1 METLSGDL
9 GEGDKRAVGRLLR
22 VALIGAAAVALVLL
36 ALLATATANTQYF
49 QKAYSILFWMTV
61 AVAIGLFALVLELLR
76 RLVQRYRRGLFGT
89 RLMARMA
96 LSFSL
101 MTLLPVLL
109 IYLVAVAFLG
119 RSIESWFDVPLERAL
134 ESGLTMGRAALEAQ
148 REDMLA
154 KARAMAL
161 DLSDIDPA
169 RWEGEL
175 SGMRDR
181 AAVPESAIVT
191 GRGHIVTVAGARTA
205 PLVPDLPS
213 VDQLRQVRMSRLY
226 AEFEPGSDGQ
236 AGALNLRVI
245 VPISAG
251 FPQPGQDYF
260 LQLMQPV
267 APALAESAE
276 AISRGRAEYRQL
288 MDSRVALKRLFRV
301 TLTLIFFLTAFAAIA
316 AAFLLSGWLTGPL
329 SMLAAGTRAVA
340 EGDYRQVK
348 DYSGRSELGVL
359 TQSFNAMTRQLQ
371 EARSQ
376 VDRNRRELEQVN
388 ARLESVLSNLTAGVL
403 VLDSDFR
410 LVLANQGAERVLGI
424 STFEHVDEPIA
435 NIAPLARI
443 APEIRRAFTEQAE
456 AGAASWQRQFTLDD
470 APPGEGGDYSLRAGR
485 TIVARG
491 SMLPERR
498 VGYVIVFDEITEL
511 ISAQRANTWAEV
523 ARRLAH
529 EIKNPLTPIQLSAE
543 RMLVKLAPRLD
554 EKDGELL
561 RRSATTIVNQVGA
574 LKLMVDEFREYAR
587 LPAARLE
594 PLDLNELVEDVIGL
608 YQASGSGS
616 VRPRLDLDP
625 ALPLVLGDR
634 TQLRQLIHNLV
645 KNAQEAIEKQADP
658 EVVVATVT
666 ASAGEASPVVRLVI
680 RDNGPGFPS
689 RLQGRL
695 FEPYVTSKPRGTG
708 LGLAIVKKIAD
719 EHGARIDTINLTRP
733 AGAIAETAEHGS
745 EDSTGVAGAQV
756 TITFTN
762 LAKSVDNTPP
772 GELRD
777 THEQDAWPRY
787 S

>member
-9 GEGDKRAVGRLLR
+9 GEGDKRTVGRLLR
-22 VALIGAAAVALVLL
+22 VALIGASALALVLL

-49 QKAYSILFWMTV
+49 QQAYVILFWATAAV
-61 AVAIGLFALVLELLR
+61 AVGLFALVLELVR
-76 RLVQRYRRGLFGT
+76 RLVQRFRRGLFGT

-101 MTLLPVLL
+101 MTLVPVLL

-134 ESGLTMGRAALEAQ
+134 ESGLTMGRAALETQ
-148 REDMLA
+148 REDLRQ
-154 KARAMAL
+154 KANAMAL
-161 DLSDIDPA
+161 DLADQDPS
-169 RWEGEL
+169 RWQSL
-175 SGMRDR
+175 LAVLRDR
-181 AAVPESAIVT
+181 VAVPETVIVT
-191 GRGHIVTVAGARTA
+191 GRGKIVAVAGGRTA

-213 VDQLRQVRMSRLY
+213 ADQLRQVRMSRFY
-226 AEFEPGSDGQ
+226 AEFEPVAQGDGSR
-236 AGALNLRVI
+236 LNVRVI
-245 VPISAG
+245 VPVSSG
-251 FPQPGQDYF
+251 DPRLGQDHF

-267 APALAESAE
+267 PEVLAASAE
-276 AISRGRAEYRQL
+276 AIARGRAEYRQL
-288 MDSRVALKRLFRV
+288 MASRGDLKRLFSV
-301 TLTLIFFLTAFAAIA
+301 TLTLIFFLTAFAALA

-371 EARSQ
+371 EAKSQ

-410 LVLANQGAERVLGI
+410 LVLANQGAERMLGI
-424 STFEHVDEPIA
+424 STFEHLDEPIA
-435 NIAPLARI
+435 EIAPLARI
-443 APEIRRAFTEQAE
+443 APEIRRAFTEQAQ
-456 AGAASWQRQFTLDD
+456 AGAASWQRQFALDEPTD
-470 APPGEGGDYSLRAGR
+470 TEGGDYSLRANR

-491 SMLPERR
+491 SILPERR

-543 RMLVKLAPRLD
+543 RLLVKLAPKLQD
-554 EKDGELL
+554 KDSELL
-561 RRSATTIVNQVGA
+561 QRSATTIVNQVGA

-594 PLDLNELVEDVIGL
+594 PLDLNALVSDVVGL
-608 YQASGSGS
+608 YQAGGTGI
-616 VRPRLDLDP
+616 VRPRLHLAD
-625 ALPLVLGDR
+625 ALPAVMGDR

-645 KNAQEAIEKQADP
+645 KNAQEAIEKTPDP
-658 EVVVATVT
+658 EVHVITEFTPGPEEA
-666 ASAGEASPVVRLVI
+666 ASVRLVV

-689 RLQGRL
+689 RLSGRL

-719 EHGARIDTINLTRP
+719 EHAARIDTINLP
-733 AGAIAETAEHGS
+733 APSETDSAAEHGS
-745 EDSTGVAGAQV
+745 EAVTGVAGAQV
-756 TITFTN
+756 TITFTK
-762 LAKSVDNTPP
+762 LARGDRPTPP
-772 GELRD
+772 RE
-777 THEQDAWPRY
+777 TPEPHEHDAWPRY